1 MDGFFYFVYL
11 YFPLLALPTWTIFL
25 PTMIEKEDDGVD
37 CRRRGKGRCGAV
49 VGGDLTLW
57 TWSQAAYV
65 PRSDHHDRAQLQHGG
80 LPSDAPVAEDQQ
92 RNGAMVLLSVCPTVR
107 TSFLWQRGAPTALGT
122 VLLEGSRWWRSR
134 RQITGTLST
143 GDSVLRCHKSC
154 QLYGKSVLES
164 TIQVKN
170 VCWPSAKRYVPL

>member
-1 MDGFFYFVYL
+1 MSRPSDDNVGFSYLLDRATLARSAHTCFIYQLWMVFFYFVYL

-65 PRSDHHDRAQLQHGG
+65 PRSDHHDPASTWWSSKR
-80 LPSDAPVAEDQQ
+80 
-92 RNGAMVLLSVCPTVR
+92 R
-107 TSFLWQRGAPTALGT
+107 T
-122 VLLEGSRWWRSR
+122 RSR
-134 RQITGTLST
+134 RPTEEWRHGVFVGVPYCEDFVSLT
-143 GDSVLRCHKSC
+143 
-154 QLYGKSVLES
+154 
-164 TIQVKN
+164 
-170 VCWPSAKRYVPL
+170 KRRPNSPC